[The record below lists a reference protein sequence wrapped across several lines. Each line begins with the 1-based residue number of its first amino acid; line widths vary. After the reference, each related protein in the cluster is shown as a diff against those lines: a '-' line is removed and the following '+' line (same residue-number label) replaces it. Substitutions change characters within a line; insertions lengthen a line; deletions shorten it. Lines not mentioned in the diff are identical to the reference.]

1 MSLYDAKMNES
12 YIIESLPAIDLVRA
26 MGIRKGQA
34 VSMLSRQPFGG
45 PVVVQIGSRCI
56 ALGKDV
62 AREIQ
67 MRCAE

>member
-1 MSLYDAKMNES
+1 MSLYDIEMNRS
-12 YIIESLPAIDLVRA
+12 YIIESLPTIDLVHA
-26 MGIRKGQA
+26 MGIRIGQPI
-34 VSMLSRQPFGG
+34 SMLSRQPFGG

-67 MRCAE
+67 MRCVS